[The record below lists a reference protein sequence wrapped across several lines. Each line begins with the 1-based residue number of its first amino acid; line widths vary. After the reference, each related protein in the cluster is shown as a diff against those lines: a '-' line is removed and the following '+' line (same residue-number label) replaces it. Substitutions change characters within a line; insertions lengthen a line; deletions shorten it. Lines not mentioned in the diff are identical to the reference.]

1 MLYLFEGLKRLV
13 RHRKNHIDN
22 AIFRLHWQLTSIA
35 LIACCLV
42 ITSRQYVG
50 DTIDC
55 LQKDDMPVSTL
66 NTYCWTHATFT
77 IPKAFHKAVGTEV
90 AHLGIDNSRH
100 LESEKKYYAYYQW
113 VCFTLFLQGVLF
125 YLPYYLWKQ
134 WENGFMKHV
143 SLGMQFAILPEE
155 DRAYKKK
162 LMIDYLYE
170 HIGCHRWYALKYFF
184 CELLCLLNLVF
195 QMEFM
200 DWFLDGEYLTFG
212 YDVLNYLPQRHN
224 ETVVNPMKF
233 VFPSITKCTFR
244 KYGYSGDIE
253 AFDAL
258 CLLPLNVFNEK
269 IYLALWFWFVILM
282 VITSFIILYR
292 ILIMLLPKWRANFL
306 VTRCTFSTRRDLR
319 IICDKGNIGDWFVLY
334 MLGNNLDPLVLQEM
348 TCELAKRLELDSS
361 KLNGIH
367 ERSPMV

>member
-22 AIFRLHWQLTSIA
+22 AIFRLHWQLTSIG

-50 DTIDC
+50 DSIDC
-55 LQKDDMPVSTL
+55 LQKDDMAASTL
-66 NTYCWTHATFT
+66 NTYCWTHATYT
-77 IPKAFHKAVGTEV
+77 IPAAFKLQVGSQV
-90 AHLGIDNSRH
+90 PHLGIDNSKHR
-100 LESEKKYYAYYQW
+100 EEDKKYYAYYQW

-134 WENGFMKHV
+134 WENGFMRHV
-143 SLGMQFAILPEE
+143 SLGMQFAILADE
-155 DRAYKKK
+155 DKLYKKK
-162 LMIDYLYE
+162 LMIDYLYD
-170 HIGCHRWYALKYFF
+170 HLGCHRWYALKYFF
-184 CELLCLLNLVF
+184 CEFLSLVNLVL

-200 DWFLDGEYLTFG
+200 DWFFDGEYLTFG
-212 YDVLNYLPQRHN
+212 FNVLSYMQHRH
-224 ETVVNPMKF
+224 EEGQVNPMKF

-253 AFDAL
+253 TFDSL

-269 IYLALWFWFVILM
+269 IYLFLWFWFAILII
-282 VITSFIILYR
+282 ITLLIIGFR
-292 ILIMLLPKWRANFL
+292 CLIMLLPKWRAHFL
-306 VTRCTFSTRRDLR
+306 VTRCTFSARRDLKV
-319 IICDKGNIGDWFVLY
+319 ICEKGNIGDWFVLY
-334 MLGNNLDPLVLQEM
+334 MLGNNLDPIVMQEM

-361 KLNGIH
+361 KLNGVD
-367 ERSPMV
+367 ERSRMV